1 VNGYPKERN
10 FFMSNIFSGK
20 TVAFTGT
27 LQSGNRKMSRADAKR
42 IVKEHGDKVVISEYG
57 RVRNANL
64 LVVGDRA
71 KNFGSTASQKEDQAR
86 ERGIA
91 TITAE
96 QFFRMIG

>member
-1 VNGYPKERN
+1 
-10 FFMSNIFSGK
+10 
-20 TVAFTGT
+20 
-27 LQSGNRKMSRADAKR
+27 
-42 IVKEHGDKVVISEYG
+42 VVIGEYG

-64 LVVGDRA
+64 LVLGERA
-71 KNFGSTASQKEDQAR
+71 KNYGNTASQKADEAR